1 MCSPRQCSLQLGKR
15 VLRCC
20 HSEDA
25 LRQGAV
31 LCVRPADTWWLLRL
45 GHTHIGNFGSE
56 KLRHSGERCAVGS
69 LRRTIQRNCSTFQRI
84 RHGAEA
90 RALSK
95 SSGSPMRAAELRR
108 TAARYSFESLGCRI
122 KALCGHKACIRMHW
136 CVRVAARVR
145 LRAPACSHS
154 HTVRHSA
161 DTCTHT
167 HATQR
172 TRTQP
177 RTCTRARVR
186 NHAPACMHA
195 HVHTRTHWQK
205 KTCAHTHTHAHACT
219 RMHTRTHTRT
229 HARTQPRTRMHACMH
244 AGVRTH
250 VHTLENK
257 KSHTRDHA
265 HAHAQACTHTHMHA
279 HADTPWRSMARK
291 HMRVAS
297 KVCAGVIGSCM
308 MHDICCMVH
317 VSVAGCM
324 VCVACCK
331 VCVA

>member
-1 MCSPRQCSLQLGKR
+1 MLPSGQLGKR

-45 GHTHIGNFGSE
+45 GHTHIGTFGSE

-69 LRRTIQRNCSTFQRI
+69 LRRTIQRNCTTFQRV

-108 TAARYSFESLGCRI
+108 TAARYSFESLGCRV
-122 KALCGHKACIRMHW
+122 KALCGHKACIRMRW

-167 HATQR
+167 HATPR

-177 RTCTRARVR
+177 RTCTRAR
-186 NHAPACMHA
+186 
-195 HVHTRTHWQK
+195 
-205 KTCAHTHTHAHACT
+205 THAT
-219 RMHTRTHTRT
+219 TH
-229 HARTQPRTRMHACMH
+229 PHACMH
-244 AGVRTH
+244 ACRRAHPRTH
-250 VHTLENK
+250 ARKQKVA
-257 KSHTRDHA
+257 HTRPCTRARTGMHTYA
-265 HAHAQACTHTHMHA
+265 HARARARRHTVALYGSEA
-279 HADTPWRSMARK
+279 HASR
-291 HMRVAS
+291 
-297 KVCAGVIGSCM
+297 
-308 MHDICCMVH
+308 
-317 VSVAGCM
+317 
-324 VCVACCK
+324 
-331 VCVA
+331 

>member
-1 MCSPRQCSLQLGKR
+1 VCSQDSAPLQLGKR

-31 LCVRPADTWWLLRL
+31 LGVRPADTWWLLRL

-122 KALCGHKACIRMHW
+122 KALCGHKACIRMRW
-136 CVRVAARVR
+136 CVRVAAHVR

-167 HATQR
+167 HATTHMHTR

-177 RTCTRARVR
+177 RTRMHACTRAHENTLAKENVR
-186 NHAPACMHA
+186 A
-195 HVHTRTHWQK
+195 
-205 KTCAHTHTHAHACT
+205 HAHACT
-219 RMHTRTHTRT
+219 RMHTRTRT

-244 AGVRTH
+244 ACM
-250 VHTLENK
+250 
-257 KSHTRDHA
+257 
-265 HAHAQACTHTHMHA
+265 QACAHTY
-279 HADTPWRSMARK
+279 TR
-291 HMRVAS
+291 
-297 KVCAGVIGSCM
+297 
-308 MHDICCMVH
+308 
-317 VSVAGCM
+317 
-324 VCVACCK
+324 
-331 VCVA
+331 

>member
-1 MCSPRQCSLQLGKR
+1 MCSPIQCSLQLGKR

-20 HSEDA
+20 LSEDA

-122 KALCGHKACIRMHW
+122 KALCGHKACIRMRW

-167 HATQR
+167 HTQLHAHARNHAHAHAHAYATTHPHACMHTCTREHTGKRKRAR
-172 TRTQP
+172 TRT
-177 RTCTRARVR
+177 RMHTHAHACTRARTRARMHAR

-195 HVHTRTHWQK
+195 CMQA
-205 KTCAHTHTHAHACT
+205 CAHTYT
-219 RMHTRTHTRT
+219 R
-229 HARTQPRTRMHACMH
+229 
-244 AGVRTH
+244 
-250 VHTLENK
+250 
-257 KSHTRDHA
+257 
-265 HAHAQACTHTHMHA
+265 
-279 HADTPWRSMARK
+279 
-291 HMRVAS
+291 
-297 KVCAGVIGSCM
+297 
-308 MHDICCMVH
+308 
-317 VSVAGCM
+317 
-324 VCVACCK
+324 
-331 VCVA
+331 

>member
-1 MCSPRQCSLQLGKR
+1 MGLSGSFRVLSKTVLPSGQLGKR
-15 VLRCC
+15 DLRCC

-31 LCVRPADTWWLLRL
+31 LGVRPADTWWLLRL

-122 KALCGHKACIRMHW
+122 KALCGHKACIRMRW
-136 CVRVAARVR
+136 CVRVAAHVR

-167 HATQR
+167 HATPR

-205 KTCAHTHTHAHACT
+205 KTCAHTHTHAHALAHAC
-219 RMHTRTHTRT
+219 T
-229 HARTQPRTRMHACMH
+229 HATTHPHACMH
-244 AGVRTH
+244 ACM
-250 VHTLENK
+250 
-257 KSHTRDHA
+257 
-265 HAHAQACTHTHMHA
+265 QACAHTY
-279 HADTPWRSMARK
+279 TR
-291 HMRVAS
+291 
-297 KVCAGVIGSCM
+297 
-308 MHDICCMVH
+308 
-317 VSVAGCM
+317 
-324 VCVACCK
+324 
-331 VCVA
+331 

>member
-1 MCSPRQCSLQLGKR
+1 MPHSRAPSYLRRVGLGPRRKWDFPEVSVCSPKQSLQLGKR

-122 KALCGHKACIRMHW
+122 KALCGHKACIRKRW

-167 HATQR
+167 HAKLVLHAHARNHAHAHAHAYATTHPHACMQTCTREHTGKRKRAR
-172 TRTQP
+172 TRT
-177 RTCTRARVR
+177 R
-186 NHAPACMHA
+186 M
-195 HVHTRTHWQK
+195 
-205 KTCAHTHTHAHACT
+205 HTHAHAHAHAHACT
-219 RMHTRTHTRT
+219 HATTHPHACMHACRRAHTRT
-229 HARTQPRTRMHACMH
+229 HARKQKVA
-244 AGVRTH
+244 
-250 VHTLENK
+250 
-257 KSHTRDHA
+257 HTRPCTRARTGMHTYA
-265 HAHAQACTHTHMHA
+265 HARACRHTVALYGSEA
-279 HADTPWRSMARK
+279 HASR
-291 HMRVAS
+291 
-297 KVCAGVIGSCM
+297 
-308 MHDICCMVH
+308 
-317 VSVAGCM
+317 
-324 VCVACCK
+324 
-331 VCVA
+331 